1 MILQR
6 KSVDAD
12 IHPRAGV
19 SSELAPIRLAMILAN
34 AMDCDAMSALFS
46 QHRRIEIV
54 EASANSVFSLAQ
66 CRRLFPQ
73 VLLIDPKMAFDLTRQ
88 AADEV
93 SQGHVRHM
101 IVLDD
106 RLHEGRLAAVLTMP
120 SISYVT
126 RQAGFAALVAAII
139 QGATR
144 GERSFDLSFA
154 KRVRRT
160 ARGWRLEKAHDRPSV
175 ASLTTREVEVMG
187 LLARGNS
194 VRDCAK
200 QLRLAESTIDNHKAR
215 LMKKLE
221 IHKAAELTRLAIRD
235 GLMTV

>member
-1 MILQR
+1 MIPQK
-6 KSVDAD
+6 KSVYTGTNE
-12 IHPRAGV
+12 RA
-19 SSELAPIRLAMILAN
+19 SIRSEPAPIRLAMLLAN
-34 AMDCDAMSALFS
+34 SIDCDAMLALFL

-54 EASANSVFSLAQ
+54 EASANVVFSLAQ

-73 VLLIDPKMAFDLTRQ
+73 VLLIDPKIAFDLTQQ
-88 AADEV
+88 AASEV

-101 IVLDD
+101 VVLDD

-120 SISYVT
+120 SVSYVT
-126 RQAGFAALVAAII
+126 RQAGFTALVAAII

-154 KRVRRT
+154 KRVQRT
-160 ARGWRLEKAHDRPSV
+160 SRGWRLEKAHDRPSV
-175 ASLTTREVEVMG
+175 ASLTARELEVMG

-200 QLRLAESTIDNHKAR
+200 QLRLAESTIDNHKSR
-215 LMKKLE
+215 LMKKLK

-235 GLMTV
+235 GLMAV

>member
-1 MILQR
+1 ML
-6 KSVDAD
+6 
-12 IHPRAGV
+12 
-19 SSELAPIRLAMILAN
+19 LAN
-34 AMDCDAMSALFS
+34 SIDCDAISALFL

-54 EASANSVFSLAQ
+54 EASANMAFSLAQ

-73 VLLIDPKMAFDLTRQ
+73 VLLIDPKIAFDLTRK

-120 SISYVT
+120 SVSYLT

-154 KRVRRT
+154 KRVQRT
-160 ARGWRLEKAHDRPSV
+160 SRGWRLEKAHDRPSV
-175 ASLTTREVEVMG
+175 AALTARELEVMG

-215 LMKKLE
+215 LMKKLQ
-221 IHKAAELTRLAIRD
+221 IHKAAELTHLAIRD
-235 GLMTV
+235 GLMAV

>member
-1 MILQR
+1 MNSMGR
-6 KSVDAD
+6 TDV
-12 IHPRAGV
+12 RAE
-19 SSELAPIRLAMILAN
+19 SSPVRLAMILAN
-34 AMDCDAMSALFS
+34 SIDCDAMTALFS
-46 QHRRIEIV
+46 QHRRIKIV
-54 EASANSVFSLAQ
+54 EASADIAASLVT
-66 CRRLFPQ
+66 CRRLFPH
-73 VLLIDPKMAFDLTRQ
+73 VLLIDPKMAFDLTRR

-106 RLHEGRLAAVLTMP
+106 RLHEGRLAAVLSMP
-120 SISYVT
+120 SVSYLT

-144 GERSFDLSFA
+144 GERSFDPSFA

-160 ARGWRLEKAHDRPSV
+160 SRGWRLEKAHDRPSV
-175 ASLTTREVEVMG
+175 ASLTTRELEVMG

-200 QLRLAESTIDNHKAR
+200 KLRLAESTIDNHKAR
-215 LMKKLE
+215 LMKKLK
-221 IHKAAELTRLAIRD
+221 IHKAAELTHMAIRD